1 MINETDGKT
10 MYEYDDDIEKIIF
23 THTDIIDMV
32 DTLGAELSRDYQGKN
47 PLLVVVLK
55 GSMIFAADLVRRLSI
70 NCEIDFMVVSSYVGT
85 QSTGSINIIQDLR
98 TDIAD
103 RDVIIVE
110 DIIDSGITLCS
121 LKQLLESRAPR
132 SVKICTLLDKP
143 SGRKAPITVDYV
155 GGTVGDEFIVGY
167 GLDYNEKYRNISY
180 IGVLKESVYSH
191 N

>member
-1 MINETDGKT
+1 MNNEI
-10 MYEYDDDIEKIIF
+10 MEEIVNEYDPDIEKTILTNGQIIR
-23 THTDIIDMV
+23 MV
-32 DTLGAELSRDYQGKN
+32 ERLAIQLSDDYEGKN

-55 GSMIFAADLVRRLSI
+55 GSMIFASDLLQRLSI

-85 QSTGSINIIQDLR
+85 QSTGSINVIQDLR
-98 TDIAD
+98 TDIAG
-103 RDVIIVE
+103 RDVLIIE
-110 DIIDSGITLCS
+110 DIIDSGVTLAS
-121 LKQLLESRAPR
+121 LKQLLERRAPR

-143 SGRKAPITVDYV
+143 SGRKVPITADYV

-167 GLDYNEKYRNISY
+167 GLDYNEKYRNISW